1 MKDGLTEK
9 ILKYG
14 AITSITLFVIAL
26 IDTVGSWIAGMNF

>member
-1 MKDGLTEK
+1 MKDCLTEK

>member
-1 MKDGLTEK
+1 MKDCLTEK

-14 AITSITLFVIAL
+14 AITSITLFVIVL

>member
-1 MKDGLTEK
+1 MKDSLTEK

-26 IDTVGSWIAGMNF
+26 IDTVGSWIAGINF